1 MFIPFTTYII
11 HIHYSSGL
19 SQVNDIKT
27 YNFQSFFGEHLKS
40 SDIMR
45 FLILLGLVIV
55 LTSALGEEREL
66 GGLEENQLV
75 DADRRMTSEYI
86 YYEFTYLLMND
97 SPEPSISMPKV
108 HTRILAILLI
118 ILTSLHEF
126 FKGPAICKDNF
137 RRCKILKRRGGC
149 RRYRF
154 WMKKNCM
161 ASCKY
166 CNKGSRRPKSQSF
179 FICQRAIEICQLYIF
194 HSFLACRYIIYL

>member
-1 MFIPFTTYII
+1 
-11 HIHYSSGL
+11 
-19 SQVNDIKT
+19 
-27 YNFQSFFGEHLKS
+27 
-40 SDIMR
+40 MR

-55 LTSALGEEREL
+55 LTSALDEEREL
-66 GGLEENQLV
+66 SGLEENQIV
-75 DADRRMTSEYI
+75 VADRRMTSEYI
-86 YYEFTYLLMND
+86 MNLLMYD
-97 SPEPSISMPKV
+97 SPEPSMSMPKV
-108 HTRILAILLI
+108 HTQIFAILLI

-166 CNKGSRRPKSQSF
+166 CNKGSQRPKS
-179 FICQRAIEICQLYIF
+179 
-194 HSFLACRYIIYL
+194 

>member
-1 MFIPFTTYII
+1 
-11 HIHYSSGL
+11 
-19 SQVNDIKT
+19 
-27 YNFQSFFGEHLKS
+27 
-40 SDIMR
+40 MR

-86 YYEFTYLLMND
+86 CHILWIYLLMYD
-97 SPEPSISMPKV
+97 SPEPSISIPKV
-108 HTRILAILLI
+108 HTQIFPILLI
-118 ILTSLHEF
+118 ILTSLHES

-166 CNKGSRRPKSQSF
+166 CNKGSQRPKS
-179 FICQRAIEICQLYIF
+179 
-194 HSFLACRYIIYL
+194 

>member
-1 MFIPFTTYII
+1 MNMFIPFTTYII
-11 HIHYSSGL
+11 HRYSLQFWPQLGKWYKNIWFS
-19 SQVNDIKT
+19 I
-27 YNFQSFFGEHLKS
+27 
-40 SDIMR
+40 
-45 FLILLGLVIV
+45 ILW
-55 LTSALGEEREL
+55 R
-66 GGLEENQLV
+66 
-75 DADRRMTSEYI
+75 TSEEFR
-86 YYEFTYLLMND
+86 YYEIPHTLRTCYSPNFRPWRGEGIGRLGRKSTCWCWSTYDKWVHILWIYLLMYD

-108 HTRILAILLI
+108 HTQIFAILLI

-166 CNKGSRRPKSQSF
+166 CNKGSQRPKS
-179 FICQRAIEICQLYIF
+179 
-194 HSFLACRYIIYL
+194 

>member
-1 MFIPFTTYII
+1 
-11 HIHYSSGL
+11 
-19 SQVNDIKT
+19 
-27 YNFQSFFGEHLKS
+27 
-40 SDIMR
+40 MR

-55 LTSALGEEREL
+55 LTSALDEEREL
-66 GGLEENQLV
+66 SGLEENQIV

-86 YYEFTYLLMND
+86 MNLLMYD
-97 SPEPSISMPKV
+97 SPEPSMSMPKV
-108 HTRILAILLI
+108 HTQIFAILLI

-166 CNKGSRRPKSQSF
+166 CNKGSQRPKS
-179 FICQRAIEICQLYIF
+179 
-194 HSFLACRYIIYL
+194 

>member
-1 MFIPFTTYII
+1 
-11 HIHYSSGL
+11 
-19 SQVNDIKT
+19 
-27 YNFQSFFGEHLKS
+27 
-40 SDIMR
+40 MR

-55 LTSALGEEREL
+55 LTSALDEEREL
-66 GGLEENQLV
+66 SGLEENQIV
-75 DADRRMTSEYI
+75 DADQRMTSEYI
-86 YYEFTYLLMND
+86 MNLLMYD
-97 SPEPSISMPKV
+97 SPEPSMSMPKV
-108 HTRILAILLI
+108 HTQIFAILLI

-166 CNKGSRRPKSQSF
+166 CNKGSRRPKS
-179 FICQRAIEICQLYIF
+179 
-194 HSFLACRYIIYL
+194 